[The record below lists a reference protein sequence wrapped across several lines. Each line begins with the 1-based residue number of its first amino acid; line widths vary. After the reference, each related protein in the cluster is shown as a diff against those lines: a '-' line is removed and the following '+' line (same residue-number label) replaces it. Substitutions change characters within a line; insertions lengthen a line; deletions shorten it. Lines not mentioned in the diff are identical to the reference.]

1 MTEII
6 GIRYKNTGKIYYFAP
21 NGIQAK
27 MGDTVI
33 VDSSYGSEIGRVCIA
48 NKMVDDSEIVQPLRP
63 VNRIATKADLEIDA
77 QNRINE
83 KEAIKI
89 ANELIKQHGLE
100 MKLVDAEFSFGGNRL
115 SFYFTADGRVDFREL
130 VKSLAGVFKTRIEL
144 RQIGV
149 RDEAK
154 MLGAVGICGRT
165 LCCSTFLDTFHPVS
179 IKMAKEQGL
188 SPNPMKISGNCGRL
202 MCCLQY
208 EQVCY
213 DEMLKIMPSVGA
225 AVMTPSGSGTVV
237 YTEVLNGKV
246 KVRFDADGGFDYYD
260 VKDISVLDGSAA
272 HKNAAV
278 ESGAEKPAHPDN
290 ANNENAD
297 AKKAEAPKPAR
308 EVQTENGEANSE
320 PAKKKKRRPRN
331 KNRKN
336 KGNAPAEKTE

>member
-27 MGDTVI
+27 VGDTVI
-33 VDSSYGSEIGRVCIA
+33 VDSSYGSEIGRVCIE

-77 QNRINE
+77 QNRVNE

-89 ANELIKQHGLE
+89 ANDLIKQHGLE

-130 VKSLAGVFKTRIEL
+130 VKSLAGIFKTRIEL

-165 LCCSTFLDTFHPVS
+165 LCCSTFLDTFRPVS

-208 EQVCY
+208 EQICY
-213 DEMLKIMPSVGA
+213 DDMLKIMPSVGA
-225 AVMTPSGSGTVV
+225 SVITPSGRGTVV

-260 VKDISVLDGSAA
+260 VKDISVIDGAA
-272 HKNAAV
+272 SRKNVAET
-278 ESGAEKPAHPDN
+278 ESGDEKTVRRDDKDEVGAE
-290 ANNENAD
+290 
-297 AKKAEAPKPAR
+297 PKPQKQPTA
-308 EVQTENGEANSE
+308 ESKNESGETSAE
-320 PAKKKKRRPRN
+320 PAKKKKRRPKN
-331 KNRKN
+331 KKRKN
-336 KGNAPAEKTE
+336 KENTAEKSE